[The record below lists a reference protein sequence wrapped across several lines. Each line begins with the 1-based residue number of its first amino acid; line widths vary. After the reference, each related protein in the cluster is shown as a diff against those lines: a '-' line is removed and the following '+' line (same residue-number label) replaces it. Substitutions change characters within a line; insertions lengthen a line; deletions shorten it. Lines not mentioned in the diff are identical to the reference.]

1 MNHLSFLTRA
11 FSRRQ
16 WQKQGPDF
24 CYCSLL
30 LAGGAALLLFNGP
43 GVFPAGRRSP
53 LTMGMLDWLSK
64 VMPHWPGVGSLTIA
78 CLVWVSIPL
87 LYDVGRELF
96 HRRLP
101 ALLAALVYMNM
112 VGVIGAGRSGGDA
125 GILLWGQMVLIK
137 GVLTSRRD
145 WRWSWLIGLGLSV
158 ITLTEP
164 ILGGQMAIIA
174 IMFLLWDTPRLLKCS
189 WFWAGVLLGLMPGAW
204 LGGHQGG
211 WTALGAVHPSRP
223 HLLHLAFN
231 LGQIMGLSLP
241 WFVFAVFGWQK
252 SWQNLNWSWARF
264 TLVWGGGY
272 FLLTLFSP
280 TLGWSALVPLLP
292 VVALLTA
299 IALMEIWPVHQS
311 YPALWRWSFLG
322 LSLGFMGLTVAIYIN
337 WPLTVVVGQERG
349 ILLLL
354 LTFICLTLAM
364 TTNLLDRGQREFIPI
379 LLWGNF
385 VCSLLA
391 VNSFLLTALLRLAQ
405 INS

>member
-1 MNHLSFLTRA
+1 
-11 FSRRQ
+11 
-16 WQKQGPDF
+16 
-24 CYCSLL
+24 
-30 LAGGAALLLFNGP
+30 
-43 GVFPAGRRSP
+43 
-53 LTMGMLDWLSK
+53 
-64 VMPHWPGVGSLTIA
+64 MPHWPEVGSFTIA
-78 CLVWVSIPL
+78 CLVLGSILL
-87 LYDVGRELF
+87 LYDVGRQLF

-101 ALLAALVYMNM
+101 ALLAALVYLNL

-125 GILLWGQMVLIK
+125 GILLWGQLVLIK

-145 WRWSWLIGLGLSV
+145 WRWSWLIGFGLSA

-164 ILGGQMAIIA
+164 TLGAQMAIIA
-174 IMFLLWDTPRLLKCS
+174 IMFLLWDTPRLLKFS

-204 LGGHQGG
+204 LASQQGG
-211 WTALGAVHPSRP
+211 WTALAGEVYPTRP

-231 LGQIMGLSLP
+231 LVQIMGLSLP
-241 WFVFAVFGWQK
+241 WCIFATLGWQK

-280 TLGWSALVPLLP
+280 ALGWSALVPLLP

-299 IALMEIWPVHQS
+299 IALMEIRHWPVDQP
-311 YPALWRWSFLG
+311 YPALWRWSFWG
-322 LSLGFMGLTVAIYIN
+322 LSLGFMALGVAIYIN
-337 WPLTVVVGQERG
+337 WPLTVVVGQQRG

-354 LTFICLTLAM
+354 LTFIVLTLAM
-364 TTNLLDRGQREFIPI
+364 TTNLLERGQREFIPI

-385 VCSLLA
+385 VCALIV
-391 VNSFLLTALLRLAQ
+391 VNSFLLTALVRLAQ

>member
-1 MNHLSFLTRA
+1 M
-11 FSRRQ
+11 
-16 WQKQGPDF
+16 
-24 CYCSLL
+24 
-30 LAGGAALLLFNGP
+30 
-43 GVFPAGRRSP
+43 
-53 LTMGMLDWLSK
+53 
-64 VMPHWPGVGSLTIA
+64 
-78 CLVWVSIPL
+78 PL

-101 ALLAALVYMNM
+101 ALLAALVYLNLL
-112 VGVIGAGRSGGDA
+112 GVIGAGRSGGDA
-125 GILLWGQMVLIK
+125 GIVLWGQMVLIK

-145 WRWSWLIGLGLSV
+145 WRWGWLIGLGLSV
-158 ITLTEP
+158 ITLIEP

-174 IMFLLWDTPRLLKCS
+174 IMFLFWDTPRLLKFP
-189 WFWAGVLLGLMPGAW
+189 WFWAGVLLGLMPGVW
-204 LGGHQGG
+204 LGSHQGG
-211 WTALGAVHPSRP
+211 WGVLATVLEGEVYPHRP

-241 WFVFAVFGWQK
+241 WCIFATLGWQK

-280 TLGWSALVPLLP
+280 TLGWLALVPLLP

-299 IALMEIWPVHQS
+299 IALMEIRHWPTSQP
-311 YPALWRWSFLG
+311 YPALWRWSFLA
-322 LSLGFMGLTVAIYIN
+322 LSLGFIGLSVAIYIN

-385 VCSLLA
+385 VCALLV
-391 VNSFLLTALLRLAQ
+391 VNSFLLRALLQLAQ